1 MDKEYEIWI
10 KRAKSSLILSKSKK
24 TDEIYYEDL
33 CFDAQQ
39 SAEKALKALIAF
51 LNSDSFCC
59 VTV

>member
-39 SAEKALKALIAF
+39 SAEKALNSPNYFFRIKPSKNSLI
-51 LNSDSFCC
+51 
-59 VTV
+59 